1 MRNSQ
6 ISKCAILMPLLLLL
20 SSCGFDLKEVYD
32 NDGYNSP
39 IFKENYYTK
48 YSDAIDPNKENKIID
63 TKEVILNSNTVAHT
77 YEQAKKMNIDA
88 DMTKLDYSTDFK
100 DDKYVGVG
108 YGPTKKMNTVD
119 DIFKYGYVS
128 KLFDGQMFCNG
139 GYELVRVQVAESGFG
154 VVFDKEIAQ
163 YDYFAMNFKVV
174 LNDPLKEIN
183 LLGTH
188 LSSIKL
194 NLSFY
199 IRDGGT
205 LTQIKL
211 VDELNDL
218 YTNGME
224 LNGNAPNG
232 PYVFYALDLL
242 KLKID
247 HGVDLTRCVGFSI
260 DYQLIEDEVML
271 ENPDHEFN
279 YALMLYEVMWPNSS
293 WK

>member
-1 MRNSQ
+1 MRNSRF
-6 ISKCAILMPLLLLL
+6 SKCAVIMPLVAIL

-48 YSDAIDPNKENKIID
+48 YSDSIDPNKDNKIID
-63 TKEVILNSNTVAHT
+63 IKEIAITSDTVAHT
-77 YEQAKKMNIDA
+77 YEQAKEMNIDA
-88 DMTKLDYSTDFK
+88 DMAKLDYSTDFK
-100 DDKYVGVG
+100 DDKYIGVG
-108 YGPTKKMNTVD
+108 YGPTKKMNIVD

-154 VVFDKEIAQ
+154 VVFDKEIAK

-174 LNDPLKEIN
+174 LNDPLKEID
-183 LLGTH
+183 LYGTH

-194 NLSFY
+194 NVSFY
-199 IRDGGT
+199 IREGGT
-205 LTQIKL
+205 YTQIKL
-211 VDELNDL
+211 VDELDDL
-218 YTNGME
+218 FTNGME

-242 KLKID
+242 KLKIN

-260 DYQLIEDEVML
+260 DYELLEDEVIK

-293 WK
+293 WR